1 VLVKVRTHWYDLMQ
15 SLWFLPG
22 LVTLA
27 FAALAMLVV
36 QVDRMAG
43 SEGIGVL
50 FGGSP
55 EAAREILS
63 TIAGSVITVA
73 GLAFSITII
82 TLQLVSQQF
91 SPRAT
96 RTFLGNKPT
105 QVSAGVFL
113 GVFVYC
119 LLVLRSVREEDFGE
133 FVPGL
138 AVALA
143 ILLGV
148 LGIGVLLFFINHTAQ
163 SIKVT
168 SIAAR
173 IARETLS
180 SIDQLYPE
188 AYGEPAGGESGV
200 EEIVARWR
208 EEGEPLLVRP
218 QRPGFVERIGLDT
231 FVERLPDRA
240 RRVYVQVMPGEFVTE
255 EQPLMSVWPCDGLDA
270 DALEEAGRTAVLV
283 GSEREVREDI
293 AYGIQQ
299 LADIALRAISPS
311 VNDPTTAV
319 TCVGY
324 IAAILERLAG
334 RSFPAALRRYRD
346 GSVEVVAVRPA
357 FELYVSHGIDDVG
370 RWSAEYPRVTKALLS
385 AVGRAA
391 AVAAEE
397 GAADRVDALLAA
409 AERITGTALDGA
421 PTDQDRAELE
431 QGLEDVRRSARERS
445 VERRLAVGAHRPW
458 SGRDS

>member
-1 VLVKVRTHWYDLMQ
+1 VPAKLRAHWADLMQ

-22 LVTLA
+22 IVTASFAVLAIVLVR
-27 FAALAMLVV
+27 
-36 QVDRMAG
+36 VDRAAG
-43 SEGIGVL
+43 ASGVDVF

-55 EAAREILS
+55 EAARQILA
-63 TIAGSVITVA
+63 TVAGSVITVA

-105 QVSAGVFL
+105 QVSAGIFL

-133 FVPGL
+133 FVPGF
-138 AVALA
+138 AVAGA

-148 LGIGVLLFFINHTAQ
+148 LGIAVLLFFINHTAQ

-168 SIAAR
+168 SIVAR

-180 SIDQLYPE
+180 SIDALYPDP
-188 AYGEPAGGESGV
+188 YGEPEHEPDSV
-200 EEIVARWR
+200 EELLAEWR
-208 EEGEPLLVRP
+208 EEGDPLVVQP
-218 QRPGFVERIGLDT
+218 QRPGFVKRVDVDAI
-231 FVERLPDRA
+231 VAALPDGA
-240 RRVYVQVMPGEFVTE
+240 ERVFVHVLPGEFVTE
-255 EQPLMSVWPCDGLDA
+255 EQPLVGVWPAQIAEA
-270 DALEEAGRTAVLV
+270 DELAGTLREAVLV
-283 GSEREVREDI
+283 GSEREVREDV

-324 IAAILERLAG
+324 IAACLERLAG
-334 RSFPAALRRYRD
+334 RGFPARVRRYRAD
-346 GSVEVVAVRPA
+346 AVTVVVQRPA
-357 FELYVSHGIDDVG
+357 FELYVAYGIEDVG
-370 RWSAEYPRVTKALLS
+370 RLAAEYPRVVKALLS
-385 AVGRAA
+385 AVARAA
-391 AVAAEE
+391 AVAAAG
-397 GAADRVDALLAA
+397 GAADRAETLLAA
-409 AERITGTALDGA
+409 GERVAEPALDA
-421 PTDQDRAELE
+421 ASSEEERAELE
-431 QGLEDVRRSARERS
+431 DALEGARRAARGEGAGD
-445 VERRLAVGAHRPW
+445 RLAVGARRPW
-458 SGRDS
+458 SSRD